1 VRLFDTE
8 RIKTM
13 SASQTLLELA
23 GTAYPPARLRDAC
36 LVLIDMQNEY
46 CSGPVAAADADSAID
61 AARQLLSAARS
72 CGAPVFHVVHKGR
85 PGMLFDRAAER
96 GQIIPV
102 LAPLPGEVVIE
113 KPFPNSFA
121 GTDLHD
127 RLSAIGRKNLIL
139 AGFATH
145 MCISSTARAAVE
157 HGYRATVAADAC
169 AARDLPDG
177 RGGVVPASTVHH
189 VALVELSDR
198 FAAIARDHRH
208 LI

>member
-61 AARQLLSAARS
+61 AARLLLSAARS

-85 PGMLFDRAAER
+85 PG
-96 GQIIPV
+96 
-102 LAPLPGEVVIE
+102 
-113 KPFPNSFA
+113 
-121 GTDLHD
+121 H
-127 RLSAIGRKNLIL
+127 
-139 AGFATH
+139 
-145 MCISSTARAAVE
+145 AV
-157 HGYRATVAADAC
+157 R
-169 AARDLPDG
+169 
-177 RGGVVPASTVHH
+177 S
-189 VALVELSDR
+189 
-198 FAAIARDHRH
+198 
-208 LI
+208 

>member
-1 VRLFDTE
+1 
-8 RIKTM
+8 M

-23 GTAYPPARLRDAC
+23 GAAYAPARLRDAC

-46 CSGPVAAADADSAID
+46 RSGPVAAAGAESAID
-61 AARQLLSAARS
+61 VARQLLSAARS
-72 CGAPVFHVVHKGR
+72 CRTPVFHVVHKGR
-85 PGMLFDRAAER
+85 PGMLFDRDAER
-96 GQIIPV
+96 GQIIPA
-102 LAPLPGEVVIE
+102 LAPLPGEAIIE

-121 GTDLHD
+121 GTDLHA
-127 RLSAIGRKNLIL
+127 RLSAIGRKDLVL

-145 MCISSTARAAVE
+145 MCISSTARAAVV

>member
-1 VRLFDTE
+1 MT
-8 RIKTM
+8 
-13 SASQTLLELA
+13 ASQTLLELA
-23 GTAYPPARLRDAC
+23 GAAYSPARLRDAC

-46 CSGPVAAADADSAID
+46 CSGPVAATDVESAID
-61 AARQLLSAARS
+61 AARELLSAARS

-85 PGMLFDRAAER
+85 PGMLFDRDAER
-96 GQIIPV
+96 GQIIPA
-102 LAPLPGEVVIE
+102 LAPLPDEIIIE

-121 GTDLHD
+121 GTDLD
-127 RLSAIGRKNLIL
+127 EFLLATGRKQLIL

-145 MCISSTARAAVE
+145 MCISSTARAAVD

-177 RGGVVPASTVHH
+177 RGGVVPASTIHQI
-189 VALVELSDR
+189 ALVELSDR
-198 FAAIARDHRH
+198 FAAIARDHRQ

>member
-1 VRLFDTE
+1 MT
-8 RIKTM
+8 T
-13 SASQTLLELA
+13 SQTLLELA
-23 GTAYPPARLRDAC
+23 GAAYTPAKLRDAC

-46 CSGPVAAADADSAID
+46 CSGPVAAVEAERAID
-61 AARQLLSAARS
+61 AARDLLSAARS

-85 PGMLFDRAAER
+85 PGMLFDRDAER
-96 GQIIPV
+96 GQIIPA
-102 LAPLPGEVVIE
+102 LAPLPNEAVIE

-121 GTDLHD
+121 GTDLPD

-145 MCISSTARAAVE
+145 MCISSRAAVD

-198 FAAIARDHRH
+198 FAAIAHDHRQ

>member
-1 VRLFDTE
+1 
-8 RIKTM
+8 M
-13 SASQTLLELA
+13 SASQTLLDLA
-23 GTAYPPARLRDAC
+23 GAAYAPASLRDAC

-46 CSGPVAAADADSAID
+46 CAGPVAAADAESAID
-61 AARQLLSAARS
+61 AAKELLSAARS

-85 PGMLFDRAAER
+85 PGMLFDRDAKR
-96 GQIIPV
+96 GQIITAV
-102 LAPLPGEVVIE
+102 APLPDEAVIE
-113 KPFPNSFA
+113 KPFPNAFA

-127 RLSAIGRKNLIL
+127 RLSAIGRKNIVL

-145 MCISSTARAAVE
+145 MCISSTARAAVD

-177 RGGVVPASTVHH
+177 NGGVVPASTVHH

-198 FAAIARDHRH
+198 FAAIARDHRQ

>member
-1 VRLFDTE
+1 MT
-8 RIKTM
+8 
-13 SASQTLLELA
+13 ASQTLLELA
-23 GTAYPPARLRDAC
+23 GAAYPPAKLRDAC

-46 CSGPVAAADADSAID
+46 CSGPVAAADCENAID
-61 AARQLLSAARS
+61 AARELLLAARS

-85 PGMLFDRAAER
+85 PGMLFDRDAER
-96 GQIIPV
+96 GQIIPA
-102 LAPLPGEVVIE
+102 LAPLQDEAVIE

-121 GTDLHD
+121 DTDLHQ
-127 RLSAIGRKNLIL
+127 RLSAIGRKHLIL

-157 HGYRATVAADAC
+157 HGYRVTVAADAC

-177 RGGVVPASTVHH
+177 HGGVVPASTVHH

-198 FAAIARDHRH
+198 FAAIARDHRQ